1 MAYRIEKCK
10 CGDNDWDLIA
20 QRFQCKS
27 CDNKTV
33 VHKFEEGT
41 HNPMD
46 SVYVRKEY
54 RDGSKDEAKAKEME
68 KKRDNPY
75 GYGRPPNC
83 S

>member
-27 CDNKTV
+27 CENKTV
-33 VHKFEEGT
+33 VHKFEEGVD
-41 HNPMD
+41 NPLN
-46 SVYVRKEY
+46 SVYIRRESK
-54 RDGSKDEAKAKEME
+54 DGSKDEAKAHEME
-68 KKRDNPY
+68 KDKMRDIF
-75 GYGRPPNC
+75 RKPPNC